1 MASLSLIAVLPLIC
15 AVAAIWFWLY
25 RAQPILHRSG
35 NARAEAVG
43 VLVTVVAV
51 IAQFLGIVV
60 SVNREVGTVLWWLW
74 VAGGA
79 VWIIVL
85 PLGYPR
91 YERLLRLTRGNRRG
105 DG

>member
-15 AVAAIWFWLY
+15 AVAAIWFWLD

-35 NARAEAVG
+35 NSRAELVG
-43 VLVTVVAV
+43 VVVTVVAV
-51 IAQFLGIVV
+51 IAQFIGIVV

-74 VAGGA
+74 VGGG
-79 VWIIVL
+79 VLWIVVL

-91 YERLLRLTRGNRRG
+91 FERLQRLTRGNRRG